1 MLKSGDPAP
10 DFEAV
15 LDNGETVSLSHF
27 KGKNVVLYFYPKDN
41 TPGCTREACDFRDNI
56 SSLEEK
62 NTVVLGVSP
71 DSVKSHQ
78 KFKDKFDLPFPPHQ
92 RRGQGRG
99 PGLRR
104 LAREENVRQD
114 PYGNR
119 TFHLHNRPGWAD
131 FQSLRLRQSRRPRRG
146 YNRQF
151 VMALPTRLIGGQ
163 HETKQ
168 S

>member
-1 MLKSGDPAP
+1 MLKAGDPAP

-15 LDNGETVSLSHF
+15 LDNGDKVSLSQF

-78 KFKDKFDLPFPPHQ
+78 KFKDKFDLPFPLISDEAKDVAQ
-92 RRGQGRG
+92 AFGVWREKKMYGKTRMGIVRSTFIIG
-99 PGLRR
+99 PDGLISK
-104 LAREENVRQD
+104 AYDSVKVAGHVEDVI
-114 PYGNR
+114 
-119 TFHLHNRPGWAD
+119 A
-131 FQSLRLRQSRRPRRG
+131 SL
-146 YNRQF
+146 
-151 VMALPTRLIGGQ
+151 
-163 HETKQ
+163 
-168 S
+168 

>member
-1 MLKSGDPAP
+1 MLKAGDPAP

-15 LDNGETVSLSHF
+15 LDNGDKVSLSQF

-78 KFKDKFDLPFPPHQ
+78 KFKNKFDLPFPLISDEAKDVAQ
-92 RRGQGRG
+92 AFGVWREKKMYGKTRMGIVRSTFIIG
-99 PGLRR
+99 PDGLISK
-104 LAREENVRQD
+104 AYDSVKVAGHVEDVI
-114 PYGNR
+114 
-119 TFHLHNRPGWAD
+119 A
-131 FQSLRLRQSRRPRRG
+131 SL
-146 YNRQF
+146 
-151 VMALPTRLIGGQ
+151 
-163 HETKQ
+163 
-168 S
+168 

>member
-15 LDNGETVSLSHF
+15 LDNGETISLGHF

-56 SSLEEK
+56 SSLEDK

-78 KFKDKFDLPFPPHQ
+78 KFKDKFDLPF
-92 RRGQGRG
+92 
-99 PGLRR
+99 L
-104 LAREENVRQD
+104 
-114 PYGNR
+114 
-119 TFHLHNRPGWAD
+119 
-131 FQSLRLRQSRRPRRG
+131 
-146 YNRQF
+146 
-151 VMALPTRLIGGQ
+151 LISD
-163 HETKQ
+163 ETKDVAQ
-168 S
+168 AFGVWREKKMYGKTRMGIVRSTFIIGPDGLISKAYDSVKVAGHIEDIIASL

>member
-1 MLKSGDPAP
+1 MLKAGDPAP

-15 LDNGETVSLSHF
+15 LDNGDKVSLSQF

-78 KFKDKFDLPFPPHQ
+78 KFKDKFDLPFPLISDEAKDVAQ
-92 RRGQGRG
+92 AFGVWREKKMYGKTRMGIVRSTFIIG
-99 PGLRR
+99 PDGLISK
-104 LAREENVRQD
+104 AYDSVKVAGHVED
-114 PYGNR
+114 II
-119 TFHLHNRPGWAD
+119 A
-131 FQSLRLRQSRRPRRG
+131 SL
-146 YNRQF
+146 
-151 VMALPTRLIGGQ
+151 
-163 HETKQ
+163 
-168 S
+168 

>member
-1 MLKSGDPAP
+1 MLKAGDPAP

-15 LDNGETVSLSHF
+15 LDNGDKVSLSQF

-78 KFKDKFDLPFPPHQ
+78 KFKDKFDLPFPLISDEAKDVAQ
-92 RRGQGRG
+92 AFGVWREKKMYGKTRMGIVRSTFIIG
-99 PGLRR
+99 PDGLI
-104 LAREENVRQD
+104 AKAYDSVKVAGHIEDVI
-114 PYGNR
+114 
-119 TFHLHNRPGWAD
+119 A
-131 FQSLRLRQSRRPRRG
+131 SL
-146 YNRQF
+146 
-151 VMALPTRLIGGQ
+151 
-163 HETKQ
+163 
-168 S
+168 